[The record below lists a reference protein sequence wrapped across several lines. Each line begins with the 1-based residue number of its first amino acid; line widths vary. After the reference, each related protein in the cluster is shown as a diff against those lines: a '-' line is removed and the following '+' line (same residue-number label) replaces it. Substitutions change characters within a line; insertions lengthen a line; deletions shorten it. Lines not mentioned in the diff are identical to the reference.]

1 MFRHPG
7 RTSLPEH
14 LLSAPPGVILMHVV
28 FVQRLVL
35 ILPGFDICSYIYL
48 SVSVFQFIFF
58 LTPAVLLLTFLCWVR
73 RSLYTNMFHWLRTI
87 ANAGVLGDQE
97 RNVNKHRH
105 HRSNSVVRL
114 VFVDCLCTKSFLY
127 SSEEAAE
134 FSQSLKFRKVVGIL
148 KFHFPTVSL
157 FIEVPNHVE
166 IESF

>member
-1 MFRHPG
+1 MCFN
-7 RTSLPEH
+7 L
-14 LLSAPPGVILMHVV
+14 
-28 FVQRLVL
+28 F
-35 ILPGFDICSYIYL
+35 
-48 SVSVFQFIFF
+48 FF

-73 RSLYTNMFHWLRTI
+73 RLLYTNMFHRLRTI

-97 RNVNKHRH
+97 RNINKHRH
-105 HRSNSVVRL
+105 HRSNSIVRL

-148 KFHFPTVSL
+148 KFHFPIVSL
-157 FIEVPNHVE
+157 FIEVPNYVE